1 MESTSRKFHS
11 DTFLSDDDDDDATG
25 GNNVR
30 LETESDDIPV
40 STSRQHIPAGHSD
53 LELEPNES
61 QASYSAAPGIASFSQ
76 TSASTESHAK
86 HAITQR
92 EQQSSITWSPKNDNQ
107 LRSVTSYEVPG
118 TINGIPVEAL
128 PDWGSAIEAISEAFA
143 RQHGFSIDAT
153 GTQTIRLPGG
163 NITESVGRVVGDF
176 KFQRESDVYQCQ
188 FHVLRDSVFDLVLG
202 RRFLD
207 LTKTL
212 TDFSH
217 RIVERVRPCY
227 QKGSRLFL
235 MGESPKDRL
244 RCVVNGF
251 EASALPD
258 TGSELMLCSGD
269 FVRRHGFT
277 VHKGKKYQRQV
288 VLIDGSTM
296 RTDGM
301 VTGAELQFDAP
312 PVSSPSLDC
321 SLYLSFITGL
331 ASLTSCKGNAP
342 RKATFICDLYVIES
356 LPYDII
362 LSNEFIFQYGVF
374 SRFQHLF
381 YSTSPSTS
389 PDEQASVD
397 NSLLFIRTRRP
408 GRLSRRQPP
417 QTETNTISFQGGL
430 SWERRWEVEEARRNR
445 AMLRIASLPEPQKK
459 KDSSAGGFELLGVS
473 SEKTEEQN
481 SDLESQRAAIETNTP
496 GGTNNSQHQHS
507 NSKASDSPLQV
518 TSEDEATLNALDA
531 DPDSNIVWWDGDD
544 DPENPYNWPA
554 WQKYLNCGLLSVLTF
569 ITPLASSIFAPGV
582 PKLMVDFEETSQ
594 ELGAFVVSV
603 YVLGFA
609 FGPMLMAPLSEVYGR
624 TIVYHVCNILF
635 VCFTVGCAL
644 APNMAALIVFRF
656 LAGAFGACPMT
667 NGGGSISDMIVQ
679 EKRAVAMSAF
689 SIGPLIGPILG
700 PVVGGVLVDNK
711 GWRWVFWVVT
721 IIGGFLAVTMILTM
735 RETYAPVILKRK
747 TQRLIK
753 ETGNLNLRS
762 KLDTGLSDADLFRRA
777 IVRPTKLLIF
787 SPICTIFAFYLMIVY
802 GYLYLLFTSV
812 PFIFQNAYGFSA
824 STVGL
829 VYLGLGVGSFV
840 GLFWFSFDT
849 NKQLQKMKAQQQDH
863 KDVKPEV
870 RLKLLPVGTLLLPIG
885 FFIYGWTAEYETH
898 WMAPIIGLA
907 VIGSGNL
914 ICFMAVSMY
923 LVDAYNLYAASALAA
938 NTVMRSIAGAT
949 LPLCALKMYD
959 RLGLGWG
966 NSLLAFIAIALLPI
980 PILIKRYGEKL
991 RTSFD
996 NDRL

>member
-1 MESTSRKFHS
+1 M
-11 DTFLSDDDDDDATG
+11 
-25 GNNVR
+25 
-30 LETESDDIPV
+30 
-40 STSRQHIPAGHSD
+40 
-53 LELEPNES
+53 
-61 QASYSAAPGIASFSQ
+61 
-76 TSASTESHAK
+76 
-86 HAITQR
+86 
-92 EQQSSITWSPKNDNQ
+92 
-107 LRSVTSYEVPG
+107 
-118 TINGIPVEAL
+118 
-128 PDWGSAIEAISEAFA
+128 
-143 RQHGFSIDAT
+143 
-153 GTQTIRLPGG
+153 
-163 NITESVGRVVGDF
+163 
-176 KFQRESDVYQCQ
+176 
-188 FHVLRDSVFDLVLG
+188 LG
-202 RRFLD
+202 R
-207 LTKTL
+207 
-212 TDFSH
+212 
-217 RIVERVRPCY
+217 
-227 QKGSRLFL
+227 
-235 MGESPKDRL
+235 
-244 RCVVNGF
+244 
-251 EASALPD
+251 
-258 TGSELMLCSGD
+258 
-269 FVRRHGFT
+269 
-277 VHKGKKYQRQV
+277 
-288 VLIDGSTM
+288 
-296 RTDGM
+296 
-301 VTGAELQFDAP
+301 
-312 PVSSPSLDC
+312 
-321 SLYLSFITGL
+321 
-331 ASLTSCKGNAP
+331 
-342 RKATFICDLYVIES
+342 
-356 LPYDII
+356 
-362 LSNEFIFQYGVF
+362 
-374 SRFQHLF
+374 
-381 YSTSPSTS
+381 
-389 PDEQASVD
+389 
-397 NSLLFIRTRRP
+397 
-408 GRLSRRQPP
+408 
-417 QTETNTISFQGGL
+417 
-430 SWERRWEVEEARRNR
+430 
-445 AMLRIASLPEPQKK
+445 K
-459 KDSSAGGFELLGVS
+459 KDSSAGGFELLGV
-473 SEKTEEQN
+473 ETENTKEQN
-481 SDLESQRAAIETNTP
+481 SDLENQKAAIETNTP

-554 WQKYLNCGLLSVLTF
+554 WQKYLDCGLLSTLTF

-582 PKLMVDFEETSQ
+582 PKLMVDFKETNQ
-594 ELGAFVVSV
+594 ELGSFVVSV

-635 VCFTVGCAL
+635 L
-644 APNMAALIVFRF
+644 
-656 LAGAFGACPMT
+656 
-667 NGGGSISDMIVQ
+667 Q

-762 KLDTGLSDADLFRRA
+762 KLDTGPLSDPRS
-777 IVRPTKLLIF
+777 F
-787 SPICTIFAFYLMIVY
+787 SSSLPSAPYSPFYLMIVY

-907 VIGSGNL
+907 VIGTGNL

-959 RLGLGWG
+959 TLGLGWG

-980 PILIKRYGEKL
+980 PVLIKRYGEKL